1 MKNINLNLIS
11 DFLNEH
17 AFSNLDK
24 DLPVGGKQKFY
35 ENLDGILSQS
45 FEQTLSE
52 ASLLESSYLEGQ
64 LNLDK
69 TFSPPPQTGI
79 ICQTETKNLQDSSF
93 IDSDK
98 NDPELNFTST
108 AALLGF
114 VQIGENKSVVE
125 EHYFSDEN
133 VLLYTSADEWDKNDV
148 QEIAPKNFNAV
159 DLMSPLPSLSTIG
172 DFKFVFREF
181 IRQNSYGSDQATTS
195 SRSVFDALHDNKSF
209 LISVKKPNN
218 VNVPSNLWLID
229 APQPKIETDFETGN
243 QLAKATRKEII
254 PVQLNNKFSTRNIQQ
269 IYFKSS
275 TSKTAINSLI
285 GISNYGFP
293 AVDFIFPAH
302 NTADV
307 STPVL
312 KSLGV
317 ASKDVVFIAT
327 NSGSALNIKVNANID
342 LEYDIHSEKSVKH
355 EIIEETVKHDL
366 KPDRQ
371 LEMKNQNTNSGLVTN
386 GSARETNEI
395 EMPQNENRAQQSEK
409 TQQLRLE
416 ILSRN
421 WETKFFSQVLRA
433 SKNGIEKLDLVVHPK
448 KLGAISINIVTNGDI
463 VKVKLFSENAT
474 VASALHANEF
484 KLETFLAEHGMKLA
498 SFSSS
503 FESNS
508 KDRREHL
515 FERSIKAGV
524 LKKKKMDKLAD
535 DEPITGRIQSH
546 NGDFDYLV

>member
-1 MKNINLNLIS
+1 M
-11 DFLNEH
+11 
-17 AFSNLDK
+17 
-24 DLPVGGKQKFY
+24 
-35 ENLDGILSQS
+35 
-45 FEQTLSE
+45 
-52 ASLLESSYLEGQ
+52 
-64 LNLDK
+64 
-69 TFSPPPQTGI
+69 
-79 ICQTETKNLQDSSF
+79 
-93 IDSDK
+93 
-98 NDPELNFTST
+98 
-108 AALLGF
+108 
-114 VQIGENKSVVE
+114 
-125 EHYFSDEN
+125 
-133 VLLYTSADEWDKNDV
+133 DV
-148 QEIAPKNFNAV
+148 
-159 DLMSPLPSLSTIG
+159 
-172 DFKFVFREF
+172 
-181 IRQNSYGSDQATTS
+181 Y
-195 SRSVFDALHDNKSF
+195 
-209 LISVKKPNN
+209 
-218 VNVPSNLWLID
+218 
-229 APQPKIETDFETGN
+229 
-243 QLAKATRKEII
+243 
-254 PVQLNNKFSTRNIQQ
+254 
-269 IYFKSS
+269 
-275 TSKTAINSLI
+275 
-285 GISNYGFP
+285 
-293 AVDFIFPAH
+293 
-302 NTADV
+302 
-307 STPVL
+307 TPVL

-317 ASKDVVFIAT
+317 ASEDVVFFAT
-327 NSGSALNIKVNANID
+327 NSGGARNMKVNANID

-355 EIIEETVKHDL
+355 EIIEETAKHDL
-366 KPDRQ
+366 KSDRQ

-386 GSARETNEI
+386 GSTKETNEI

-474 VASALHANEF
+474 VASALHSNEI

-546 NGDFDYLV
+546 SGDFDYIV